1 MKIPMLSLCAT
12 LSLMAI
18 AQPLAAA
25 DPLTPPYTESF
36 ASDAFVSDYTIID
49 VNNDGVTWGPYLGSV
64 QISYNSNEAMND
76 WLITPALALEGGKDV
91 QLLD

>member
-1 MKIPMLSLCAT
+1 MKIPMLSLCAP

-49 VNNDGVTWGPYLGSV
+49 VNNDGVT
-64 QISYNSNEAMND
+64 
-76 WLITPALALEGGKDV
+76 
-91 QLLD
+91 